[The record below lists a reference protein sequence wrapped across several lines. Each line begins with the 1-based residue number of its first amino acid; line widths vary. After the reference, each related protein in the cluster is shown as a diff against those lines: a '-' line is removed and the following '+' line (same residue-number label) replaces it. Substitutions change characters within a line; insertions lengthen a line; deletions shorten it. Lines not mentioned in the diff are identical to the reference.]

1 MEYSNQCRYTKEH
14 EWIKIE
20 GETGSIGITDF
31 AQHYLGD
38 ILSVELPES
47 GAEVLAGQPFG
58 SVESAK
64 SVSEVCAPMSGT
76 VIGSNDELKKEPGKI
91 NQDANQAWMIKV
103 RLTNPGEV
111 SGLLSLGEYEEF
123 MKQEE
128 EGH

>member
-1 MEYSNQCRYTKEH
+1 MAYSNECRYTKEH

-20 GETGSIGITDF
+20 GEIGSIGITDF

-38 ILSVELPES
+38 LLSVELPEN
-47 GAEVLAGQPFG
+47 GIEVLAGQPFG

-64 SVSEVCAPMSGT
+64 TVSEVCAPMSGT

-91 NQDANQAWMIKV
+91 NQDANQVWMIKV
-103 RLTNPGEV
+103 RLTNPGES

-123 MKQEE
+123 MKQEA

>member
-1 MEYSNQCRYTKEH
+1 MAYSNDCKYTREH
-14 EWIKIE
+14 EWIKVE
-20 GETGSIGITDF
+20 GDIGSIGITDF

-38 ILSVELPES
+38 VLSVEFPKTGS
-47 GAEVLAGQPFG
+47 EVVAGQPFG
-58 SVESAK
+58 TVESAK

-76 VIGSNDELKKEPGKI
+76 VIGLNDELKVAPGKI
-91 NQDANQAWMIKV
+91 NEDANQAWMIKV

-111 SGLLSLGEYEEF
+111 SGLLSLVEYEEF